1 MWKLVQMSSGVI
13 YKLLSK
19 SPSTKKIIDQLIK
32 NGGKPIKIN
41 QVPKGTKPTPVTPGN
56 VAGIL
61 KNSRTGAGRPA
72 PKPKAGTKP
81 KAKAPTA
88 KPKAGTKPPAKPAA
102 PKTSTSKPPS
112 KPKTDKPPLRSSTK
126 TSPAK
131 PDAAKPRTSPN
142 VKTKPST
149 KPKAKTP
156 ATKPKTERSPFA
168 KRNKKERD
176 AAAKKSRE
184 QAEAMKKPNRSS
196 NSGRFDKKGPKPTNV
211 PKTGAKK
218 GGLKSRIDAKAKR
231 AAMGLGVAGVK
242 ADNLSQGELDIQKPV
257 ASRPTGK
264 TGTGRPR
271 PKPQPQKKKIP
282 VVKADPNPIKV
293 KPKESDQPKNNKPTM
308 RPKQRPAAGP
318 ASDESFGTAFS
329 KARRQDKK
337 PTFTWKGKQYSTRF
351 KEESVAD
358 HKKKFGDY

>member
-1 MWKLVQMSSGVI
+1 MWKLIQIADVV
-13 YKLLSK
+13 YKFLSK
-19 SPSTKKIIDQLIK
+19 TPATQKVVDQLIK
-32 NGGKPIKIN
+32 NGGKTVTK
-41 QVPKGTKPTPVTPGN
+41 VPKGTKPTVVTPGN

-72 PKPKAGTKP
+72 PKPKAQP
-81 KAKAPTA
+81 KKAPTA

-142 VKTKPST
+142 VKTKPPT
-149 KPKAKTP
+149 KPKVKTP
-156 ATKPKTERSPFA
+156 TTKPKTERSPFA
-168 KRNKKERD
+168 KKTKKQRD

>member
-32 NGGKPIKIN
+32 NGGKPIKLN

-61 KNSRTGAGRPA
+61 KNSRTGAGRPG
-72 PKPKAGTKP
+72 PKPKPQP
-81 KAKAPTA
+81 KKAPTA
-88 KPKAGTKPPAKPAA
+88 KPKAGTKTPAKPAA

-112 KPKTDKPPLRSSTK
+112 KPKTERPPVRSSTK

-131 PDAAKPRTSPN
+131 PDAAKPGTSPN
-142 VKTKPST
+142 VKTKPPT
-149 KPKAKTP
+149 KPKVKTP
-156 ATKPKTERSPFA
+156 TTKPKTERSPFA
-168 KRNKKERD
+168 KKTKKQRD

-211 PKTGAKK
+211 PKTGGAKK

-242 ADNLSQGELDIQKPV
+242 ADNLSQGDIEVGPV
-257 ASRPTGK
+257 TPRPTGK

-271 PKPQPQKKKIP
+271 LKPQPQKKKIP

-293 KPKESDQPKNNKPTM
+293 KPKESDQPKNKKPTM
-308 RPKQRPAAGP
+308 RPKQRPATGP
-318 ASDESFGTAFS
+318 ASNESFGKAFNRNRA
-329 KARRQDKK
+329 KGEA
-337 PTFTWKGKQYSTRF
+337 TFPWKGKQYSTRF